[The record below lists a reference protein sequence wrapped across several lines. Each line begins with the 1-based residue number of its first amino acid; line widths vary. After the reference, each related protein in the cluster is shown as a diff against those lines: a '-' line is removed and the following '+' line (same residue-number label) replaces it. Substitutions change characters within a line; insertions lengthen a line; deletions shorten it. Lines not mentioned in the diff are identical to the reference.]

1 MIIDEFYK
9 IVLSFTNKGSY
20 NCSLQNRT
28 AMLLLDQ
35 IANVKLLEFYRMKL
49 VIIF

>member
-28 AMLLLDQ
+28 AMLLLGLITD
-35 IANVKLLEFYRMKL
+35 
-49 VIIF
+49 